1 MSDGLLALIGV
12 LVFLAVLFVLLS
24 RSARPKLKKSYYQ
37 NQWASI
43 NDKKS
48 DTEKLIYAD
57 RLLDSAM
64 RKLKVRGQ
72 TMGER
77 LNNSEAFIKDINSV
91 WKAHK
96 LRNGLVH
103 ESDFNVSEKDVKHA
117 LNVYKK
123 ALKDLGAL

>member
-1 MSDGLLALIGV
+1 MGDGLLALIGV
-12 LVFLAVLFVLLS
+12 LLFLAVLFVLMK
-24 RSARPKLKKSYYQ
+24 RSAQPKLKKSYYQ
-37 NQWASI
+37 KQWAGI

-48 DTEKLIYAD
+48 EAEKLIYAD

-64 RKLKVRGQ
+64 RKLNIRGQ

-77 LNNSEAFIKDINSV
+77 LNNSEAFVKDLNSV

-96 LRNGLVH
+96 LRNKLVH
-103 ESDFNVSEKDVKHA
+103 EPDFNVSEKDVKHS